1 MFFLNPQVATIL
13 ISCLCPRID
22 AGWISTGT
30 SLATGGFQPGLFPF
44 TDSRGSQKHRQS
56 RLHQNR
62 LPPKRA
68 RIGTP
73 TTFLGANSRATEVP
87 TSSSSTFG
95 DQVVEALST
104 QRRDTR
110 SSLDDVNNNTY
121 GLTDEAFEAWISEE
135 LTQENP
141 WMANM
146 YPDVFAAAPR
156 CITRWRRRF
165 RGNPAL
171 WKRIFKRDRV
181 VKEFLEAAP
190 ILQAVVQMVD
200 ATSLPN
206 DPNDPDAGKFTI
218 VDLASGKG
226 YLSMILS
233 ELLPP
238 EKVTKIVLIDKAW
251 PMCGSMP
258 QPHHMNWDHIYGNH
272 TTQKTTDGDT
282 TTNVDMPILGTG
294 GSVSGTY
301 FATWPIPLHTSK
313 QDLKQKC
320 NLRQLKKRLFDTAP
334 GPVIVLA
341 IHLCGLL
348 SLRAVDLFNDN
359 PDTVQFLALKPCCLP
374 TIIHANR
381 DEIFSFSNGHSFDSK
396 LVCSSGSWSS
406 KEWHGP
412 PRWHLEP
419 KFNAWA
425 DNLYLGID
433 VKQKIQARV
442 KLQQDGGYQNV
453 ILFAER
459 EPITTPNVWDDLLLL
474 ESNGDEKLTE
484 DR

>member
-13 ISCLCPRID
+13 ISCLCPSID
-22 AGWISTGT
+22 AGWISTGA
-30 SLATGGFQPGLFPF
+30 SLAAGGFQPGLVS
-44 TDSRGSQKHRQS
+44 SREFLKGSQDHRQS
-56 RLHQNR
+56 FLHSTRRLAKH
-62 LPPKRA
+62 A

-73 TTFLGANSRATEVP
+73 ATLLGANSRATEVP
-87 TSSSSTFG
+87 ESSFG

-104 QRRDTR
+104 QALNNT
-110 SSLDDVNNNTY
+110 SSNSNNSSSNTY
-121 GLTDEAFEAWISEE
+121 GLTDDAFEAWIGET

-146 YPDVFAAAPR
+146 YPDIFAAAPR
-156 CITRWRRRF
+156 CITQWRRRF

-200 ATSLPN
+200 ATTLSN
-206 DPNDPDAGKFTI
+206 DQDDPDAGKFTI

-238 EKVTKIVLIDKAW
+238 EKLTKIVLIDKAW

-272 TTQKTTDGDT
+272 TTAQDDDT
-282 TTNVDMPILGTG
+282 ATNGNVPILETG

-359 PDTVQFLALKPCCLP
+359 PDTIQFLALKPCCLP
-374 TIIHANR
+374 TIIHAKR

-425 DNLYLGID
+425 DNLYLGIAT
-433 VKQKIQARV
+433 KQKVQARV

-459 EPITTPNVWDDLLLL
+459 EPIITPNVWDGLLLL

-484 DR
+484 E